1 MVDQPD
7 EGKGN
12 GRFEDFGKKVD
23 QRFNQVLPRV
33 EEEVK
38 KAISYLNDEVVPQ
51 VRQGSS
57 QALHATA
64 EWLRKLAEQLD
75 DRSGSGVR

>member
-1 MVDQPD
+1 MVDQSGHGP
-7 EGKGN
+7 GN

-38 KAISYLNDEVVPQ
+38 KVITYLNDQVVPQ
-51 VRQGSS
+51 LRQGSS
-57 QALHATA
+57 QALLGAA
-64 EWLRKLAEQLD
+64 EQLRKLAEQLD